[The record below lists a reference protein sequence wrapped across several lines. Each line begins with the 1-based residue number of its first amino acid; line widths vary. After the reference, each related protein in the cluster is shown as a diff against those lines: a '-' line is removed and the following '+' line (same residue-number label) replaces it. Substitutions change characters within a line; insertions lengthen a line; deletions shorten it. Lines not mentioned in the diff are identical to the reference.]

1 MRYILDANLN
11 DKQFSNNLATLTKQ
25 LFELTKNYFE
35 LDDSFK
41 QQLTIAAK
49 LYPSGSNIHFYSQNK
64 HSYYIAQTAL
74 EYGFTH
80 KDITLISTLM
90 KYAKNKLPAKS
101 HLEKYQ
107 TLLPEENVVNALSFI
122 LSLSI
127 TLLSHRPR
135 NIDFE
140 LLFSNGVLEV
150 RSNNNLYLAKD
161 SVIKLQCLK
170 DFQVVFNS

>member
-1 MRYILDANLN
+1 
-11 DKQFSNNLATLTKQ
+11 
-25 LFELTKNYFE
+25 
-35 LDDSFK
+35 
-41 QQLTIAAK
+41 
-49 LYPSGSNIHFYSQNK
+49 
-64 HSYYIAQTAL
+64 
-74 EYGFTH
+74 
-80 KDITLISTLM
+80 M

-107 TLLPEENVVNALSFI
+107 MLLPEENVVNALSFI

-140 LLFSNGVLEV
+140 LLFNNGVLEV
-150 RSNNNLYLAKD
+150 NSKNNLYLAKD

-170 DFQVVFNS
+170 DFQVLFNF